1 MDMPSTDP
9 FSRLFQ
15 IQQALDALR
24 TSAWLE
30 SGPSGSGVYPPVNVF
45 HQGDDI
51 VIIAEVPGIKK
62 ADVRLEVKGKTVRI
76 AGSKSIGYGDKA
88 SIHRRER
95 LAGTFDRAVT
105 VPVEVDADRV
115 KAECHNGILAVWL
128 PRAERDRPKSI
139 PIA

>member
-1 MDMPSTDP
+1 MDLPYTDP

-30 SGPSGSGVYPPVNVF
+30 SGPSGPGAYPPVNVF
-45 HQGDDI
+45 AQGDDI

-62 ADVRLEVKGKTVRI
+62 ADLRLEVKGKTVRI
-76 AGSKSIGYGDKA
+76 AGTKSVGYGDKA

-95 LAGTFDRAVT
+95 PAGSFDRAVT
-105 VPVEVDADRV
+105 VPVEVDADRG
-115 KAECHNGILAVWL
+115 KAECHDGILALWL
-128 PRAERDRPKSI
+128 PRAEHDLPKSI
-139 PIA
+139 SIT